1 MNKRIVAIITA
12 RGGSKGLPRKNVL
25 DLNGKPLIAHTIDA
39 AKESQV
45 FDKIVVTTDDKEIKE
60 VSLSFGA
67 EVIDRPA
74 ELATDMA
81 SSLDVLVHALST
93 LSTEEFTH
101 FVLLQPTSPL
111 RNGEHIREAME
122 MYSTSNAKSLVSV
135 TEVEHTPYKLLLEKE
150 GEIVPLFSE
159 EYLTMPRQKLP
170 TTYRINGA
178 IYISKVFDFL
188 QSSNLF
194 EKPLDIYKMDS
205 DSSIDIDTYMDIEQ
219 IQVSLNKNKK

>member
-1 MNKRIVAIITA
+1 MKKKIVAIITA

-60 VSLSFGA
+60 VSLKFGA

-81 SSLDVLVHALST
+81 SSIDVLLHALRE
-93 LSTEEFTH
+93 LSVEEFTH

-111 RNGEHIREAME
+111 RNGEHIQESMNI
-122 MYSTSNAKSLVSV
+122 YSTSNAKSLVSV
-135 TEVEHTPYKLLLEKE
+135 TEVEHTPYKLLLEEE

-178 IYISKVFDFL
+178 IYISKVSDFL
-188 QSSNLF
+188 NKNSLF
-194 EKPLDIYKMDS
+194 EKPLVVYKMDQG
-205 DSSIDIDTYMDIEQ
+205 SSMDIDTQEDL
-219 IQVSLNKNKK
+219 VGAKNLLMK